1 MFRFKSG
8 VKVDYN
14 RQGYIYFTSRL
25 YKDLPEEDQRV
36 ILNLCLEHGGESYQ
50 ALFEFVTT
58 DATATAVCMKHCLS
72 KSTRGFPQKA
82 ITRTVKSRTAGM
94 QPCFLCKVPK
104 KLTLRDVTFPVSW
117 HRDGA
122 CT

>member
-8 VKVDYN
+8 VKVGYN

-72 KSTRGFPQKA
+72 KSTLHRMVRRYYEDFP
-82 ITRTVKSRTAGM
+82 KSYNSGNEKRDCRRAALLFVQGAE
-94 QPCFLCKVPK
+94 KVD
-104 KLTLRDVTFPVSW
+104 TS
-117 HRDGA
+117 
-122 CT
+122 

>member
-36 ILNLCLEHGGESYQ
+36 ILNLCLEHSGESYQ
-50 ALFEFVTT
+50 ALFEYGLIVPIFGPIIGGLL
-58 DATATAVCMKHCLS
+58 AVLLYNVI
-72 KSTRGFPQKA
+72 PWA
-82 ITRTVKSRTAGM
+82 AV
-94 QPCFLCKVPK
+94 
-104 KLTLRDVTFPVSW
+104 
-117 HRDGA
+117 
-122 CT
+122 